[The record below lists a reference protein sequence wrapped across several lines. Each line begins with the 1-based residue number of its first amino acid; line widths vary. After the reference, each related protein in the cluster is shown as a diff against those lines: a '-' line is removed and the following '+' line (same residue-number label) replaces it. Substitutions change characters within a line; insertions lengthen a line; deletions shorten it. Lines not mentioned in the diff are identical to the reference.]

1 MADAPKQL
9 ADNTG
14 KIVKAWSTLAP
25 DATFAKMTLTQYQ
38 AAVKPSVD
46 ARNTLETLR
55 TQITA
60 TEVARAKADVVT
72 NPLNQQVVDSVKGD
86 PAYGEDSDLYA
97 AMGYVRKS
105 ARKSGLTRKKS
116 NSDGAAK

>member
-1 MADAPKQL
+1 M
-9 ADNTG
+9 
-14 KIVKAWSTLAP
+14 
-25 DATFAKMTLTQYQ
+25 
-38 AAVKPSVD
+38 
-46 ARNTLETLR
+46 R